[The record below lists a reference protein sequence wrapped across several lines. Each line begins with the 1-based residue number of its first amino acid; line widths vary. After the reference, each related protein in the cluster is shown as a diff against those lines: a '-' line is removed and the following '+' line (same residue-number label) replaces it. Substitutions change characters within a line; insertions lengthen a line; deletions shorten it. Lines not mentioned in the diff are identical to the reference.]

1 MINKFQIIIYLEM
14 ILKKQFKQMSIEE
27 LIDLLPN
34 LKSIIIN
41 NSFVNKNIIDKIK
54 KLKLEKIEF
63 KNCGIENN
71 TSLKDFNNL
80 KELKL
85 INCDMLSY
93 EILKDLSK
101 NLLKVRITNP
111 MDEDLI
117 DLNDIKDYINL
128 EELIIEKCKIKNTN
142 SLENFHN
149 LKLLSLLNSNIDDI
163 NQIAVI
169 SKLDNLSDVYVPVEY
184 KDENVIKSLNKNVY
198 FDTSHLVFEE
208 KVR

>member
-1 MINKFQIIIYLEM
+1 
-14 ILKKQFKQMSIEE
+14 
-27 LIDLLPN
+27 
-34 LKSIIIN
+34 
-41 NSFVNKNIIDKIK
+41 
-54 KLKLEKIEF
+54 
-63 KNCGIENN
+63 
-71 TSLKDFNNL
+71 
-80 KELKL
+80 
-85 INCDMLSY
+85 MLSY

-128 EELIIEKCKIKNTN
+128 EELIIEKYKIKNTN

-169 SKLDNLSDVYVPVEY
+169 SKLDNLSDVYLPVEY

-198 FDTSHLVFEE
+198 FDTRHLVFEE